1 MCRFKSGIILKNKIV
16 IAPEDNESHS
26 DLLESL
32 GIKDDYIGA
41 SKTFVRAEL
50 VPKKDDEWW
59 IDPAEK
65 PEKWVF
71 VVDQD
76 IIPDWFDKET
86 HEKEFRESVCDW
98 WRKHVLVDKKLEEL
112 KTGFY
117 RLKRCEVKK
126 LLNDVR
132 VMLDSSQV
140 GEMWG
145 SSQVG
150 VMLDSSQVG
159 VMLDSS
165 QVGKMW
171 GSSQVGEMCDSSQV
185 GEMCDSSQVGKMWG
199 SSQVGK
205 MWGSS
210 QVGEMWGS
218 SQVGVML
225 DSSQVGKMCDSS
237 QVGVMLDSSQ
247 VGKMWGSSQVGEMW
261 DSSTARD
268 FKNYPVIKIMIP
280 DGGKFEM
287 VVHKSKDEE

>member
-150 VMLDSSQVG
+150 
-159 VMLDSS
+159 
-165 QVGKMW
+165 
-171 GSSQVGEMCDSSQV
+171 EMCDSSQV

-218 SQVGVML
+218 SQVGEMWGSSQVGVML

-237 QVGVMLDSSQ
+237 QVGEMWGSSQ

>member
-71 VVDQD
+71 IVDQD

-140 GEMWG
+140 GEMLG
-145 SSQVG
+145 
-150 VMLDSSQVG
+150 
-159 VMLDSS
+159 SS

-171 GSSQVGEMCDSSQV
+171 GSSQVGKMWDSSQV
-185 GEMCDSSQVGKMWG
+185 GEMLDSSQVGEMLGSSQVREMLGSSQVGEMWDSSQVREMLDSSQVGKMWG

-210 QVGEMWGS
+210 QVGEM
-218 SQVGVML
+218 L
-225 DSSQVGKMCDSS
+225 
-237 QVGVMLDSSQ
+237 
-247 VGKMWGSSQVGEMW
+247 

>member
-59 IDPAEK
+59 IDPAEN
-65 PEKWVF
+65 PEKWMF

-76 IIPDWFDKET
+76 ITPDWFDKET

-98 WRKHVLVDKKLEEL
+98 WRTHVLVDKKLEEL
-112 KTGFY
+112 RAGFY

-140 GEMWG
+140 GEM
-145 SSQVG
+145 
-150 VMLDSSQVG
+150 
-159 VMLDSS
+159 
-165 QVGKMW
+165 
-171 GSSQVGEMCDSSQV
+171 C
-185 GEMCDSSQVGKMWG
+185 
-199 SSQVGK
+199 
-205 MWGSS
+205 GSS

-218 SQVGVML
+218 SQVG
-225 DSSQVGKMCDSS
+225 KMC
-237 QVGVMLDSSQ
+237 GSSQ
-247 VGKMWGSSQVGEMW
+247 VGKMWDSSQVGEMW
-261 DSSTARD
+261 DSSQVGKMWDSSQVGKMCGSSQVGEMWGSSTARD
-268 FKNYPVIKIMIP
+268 FKSYPLIKIMIP
-280 DGGKFEM
+280 DGEKFEM
-287 VVHKSKDEE
+287 VVHKNKDEE

>member
-26 DLLESL
+26 DLLKIL

-59 IDPAEK
+59 IDPEEK

-140 GEMWG
+140 G
-145 SSQVG
+145 
-150 VMLDSSQVG
+150 
-159 VMLDSS
+159 
-165 QVGKMW
+165 K
-171 GSSQVGEMCDSSQV
+171 MCD
-185 GEMCDSSQVGKMWG
+185 

-218 SQVGVML
+218 SQVGEMWGRSQVGEMC
-225 DSSQVGKMCDSS
+225 DSSQVGEMWGSSQVGKMCDSS
-237 QVGVMLDSSQ
+237 QVGVMCDSSQ
-247 VGKMWGSSQVGEMW
+247 VGKMWDSSQVGKMC

>member
-150 VMLDSSQVG
+150 EMWGSSQVG

-165 QVGKMW
+165 QVGEMW
-171 GSSQVGEMCDSSQV
+171 GSSQVGE
-185 GEMCDSSQVGKMWG
+185 MWG

-218 SQVGVML
+218 SQVGEMCG
-225 DSSQVGKMCDSS
+225 SSQVGEMFGSS

-247 VGKMWGSSQVGEMW
+247 VGKMWGSSQVGKMWDSSQVGEMW

>member
-150 VMLDSSQVG
+150 VMCDSSQVGEMCDSSQVG
-159 VMLDSS
+159 VMCD
-165 QVGKMW
+165 
-171 GSSQVGEMCDSSQV
+171 SSQVGEMCDSSQV
-185 GEMCDSSQVGKMWG
+185 GEMC
-199 SSQVGK
+199 
-205 MWGSS
+205 GSS
-210 QVGEMWGS
+210 QVGEMWG
-218 SQVGVML
+218 
-225 DSSQVGKMCDSS
+225 
-237 QVGVMLDSSQ
+237 SSQ

>member
-59 IDPAEK
+59 IDPAEN
-65 PEKWVF
+65 PEKWMF

-76 IIPDWFDKET
+76 ITPDWFDKET

-98 WRKHVLVDKKLEEL
+98 WNAHVLVDEKLEEL
-112 KTGFY
+112 RTGFY

-132 VMLDSSQV
+132 VLLYSSQVGKMCGSSQVGKMCGSSQVGEMCGSSQV
-140 GEMWG
+140 GEMW
-145 SSQVG
+145 
-150 VMLDSSQVG
+150 
-159 VMLDSS
+159 DSS

-171 GSSQVGEMCDSSQV
+171 DSSQV
-185 GEMCDSSQVGKMWG
+185 GE
-199 SSQVGK
+199 

-218 SQVGVML
+218 SQVG
-225 DSSQVGKMCDSS
+225 
-237 QVGVMLDSSQ
+237 
-247 VGKMWGSSQVGEMW
+247 KMWDSSQVGEMW

-268 FKNYPVIKIMIP
+268 FKSYPLIKIMIP
-280 DGGKFEM
+280 DGEKFEM
-287 VVHKSKDEE
+287 VVHKNKDEE

>member
-150 VMLDSSQVG
+150 
-159 VMLDSS
+159 
-165 QVGKMW
+165 
-171 GSSQVGEMCDSSQV
+171 EMCDSSQV

-210 QVGEMWGS
+210 QVGEMWGRSQVGEMWGS
-218 SQVGVML
+218 SQVGEML

-237 QVGVMLDSSQ
+237 QVGEMCGSSQ